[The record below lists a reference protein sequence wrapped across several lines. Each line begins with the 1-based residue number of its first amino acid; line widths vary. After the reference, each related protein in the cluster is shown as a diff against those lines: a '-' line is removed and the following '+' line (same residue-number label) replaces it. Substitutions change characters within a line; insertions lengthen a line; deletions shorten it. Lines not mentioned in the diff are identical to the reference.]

1 MKNSKLINILCDPVS
16 KEQLSIKSNTI
27 YSTLN
32 QYPIVKGIPI
42 LLIDKKLQNNAVKI
56 LTNNKSRVGYSWV
69 DSNWNKL
76 NIEKL
81 VKTTSQKKLLLNLGS
96 GTPKEKEKFKK
107 MGYEMISVDI
117 NPTYFGVDAIC
128 DAHKLPFKDNSF
140 DVVSA
145 FEVLEHLDEPWTAI
159 KEINRVIKKDG
170 RFLGSVAFLKEFH
183 SSYFHMSHWG
193 VIKLLEFGG
202 FKILNLYG
210 GQNVYSRLIHN
221 IFPIG
226 FSKMSSSIYNFIN
239 VIIMRARLYFWSIK
253 NLKNPN
259 IILTKFDPKYKF
271 SFKEYD
277 KIKFSPTILFEGKKI
292 GSRI

>member
-16 KEQLSIKSNTI
+16 KEQLLIKNDTI
-27 YSTLN
+27 FSSSN
-32 QYPIVKGIPI
+32 QYPIVKDIPV
-42 LLIDKKLQNNAVKI
+42 LLIDKKLKNYAIDI
-56 LTNNKSRVGYSWV
+56 LNNKKSKVGYSWV
-69 DSNWNKL
+69 ASNWNKL

-81 VKTTSQKKLLLNLGS
+81 VKKSSHKQLLLNLGS
-96 GTPKEKEKFKK
+96 GTPKEKDKFEKL
-107 MGYEMISVDI
+107 GYEMISVDI

-128 DAHKLPFKDNSF
+128 DAHKLPFKDKSF
-140 DVVSA
+140 DVVCA
-145 FEVLEHLDEPWTAI
+145 FEVLEHLEEPWTAI
-159 KEINRVIKKDG
+159 NEINRVLKKNG

-202 FKILNLYG
+202 FNISHLYG

-226 FSKMSSSIYNFIN
+226 FGKISTFIYNFIN
-239 VIIMRARLYFWSIK
+239 TIIMRSRLFYWSIK
-253 NLKNPN
+253 NFKNPN
-259 IILTKFDPKYKF
+259 IKLSKFDTKYKF

-277 KIKFSPTILFEGKKI
+277 KIKFSPTILFDGKKI
-292 GSRI
+292 K